1 MKACIIVLLGAVSLT
16 LGLPMPNSSQSMK
29 KIQGDSELT
38 RRTLG
43 DDLGHDLGDVVDNL
57 GDVVDDAGRVISDV
71 GHHLRRR
78 TLGDDLGHDL
88 GDAVDHVGDVV
99 DDAGRAIS
107 DVGHHLRRRS
117 KSTLNLFQDTWIWT
131 PKKDFYDF

>member
-43 DDLGHDLGDVVDNL
+43 DDLGHDLGD
-57 GDVVDDAGRVISDV
+57 
-71 GHHLRRR
+71 
-78 TLGDDLGHDL
+78 
-88 GDAVDHVGDVV
+88 AVDHVGDVV

-107 DVGHHLRRRS
+107 DVGHHLRRR
-117 KSTLNLFQDTWIWT
+117 TLGDDLGHDLGDVVDNLGDVVE
-131 PKKDFYDF
+131 DVGRAVGDVGRHL